1 MHIIETQCETV
12 CPFDEPIMCD
22 SNGDWR
28 LGRLRLAIRE
38 GTVHVL
44 LLFVLGLFLYL
55 IKSNDRA
62 RISPERWVEIQTMPF
77 S

>member
-1 MHIIETQCETV
+1 
-12 CPFDEPIMCD
+12 MCD

-38 GTVHVL
+38 GTVRVL
-44 LLFVLGLFLYL
+44 LLFVLGLFLCL

-62 RISPERWVEIQTMPF
+62 PY
-77 S
+77 